1 MFLCPIPQVPLP
13 ATEWLNSSHTFSTP
27 GQVLG
32 VIIFFWIVFSH
43 VKHIFYSFH
52 EDMIG
57 EGFIINAF
65 HKDPVIGSLDSIG
78 SGMEEQYP
86 FFWKGL

>member
-1 MFLCPIPQVPLP
+1 
-13 ATEWLNSSHTFSTP
+13 
-27 GQVLG
+27 
-32 VIIFFWIVFSH
+32 
-43 VKHIFYSFH
+43 
-52 EDMIG
+52 MIG

-78 SGMEEQYP
+78 SGMEEQYQ